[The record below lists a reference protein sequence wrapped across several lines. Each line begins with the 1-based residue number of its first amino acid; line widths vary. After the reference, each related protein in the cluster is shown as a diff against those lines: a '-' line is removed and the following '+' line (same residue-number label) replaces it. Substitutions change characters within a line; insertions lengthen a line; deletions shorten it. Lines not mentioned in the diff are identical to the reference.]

1 MRPEEIKA
9 LASIISGVGTD
20 SLGSTIDSGLRRKV
34 KFDMSCAFLFGFNHD
49 AIVVH
54 DGYGGSIPEQ
64 TLSSYVRGGYLLDPF
79 YVACMNGHPAGLWR
93 MSALAP
99 DSFFSS
105 GFAIS
110 KDIHPCVSSEH
121 GTSVDEVGFIVPIRP
136 QLAVVYSLMKY
147 ADGGPFQKWEMQE
160 LAAIT
165 PIITSAF
172 ELHCRI
178 NYNEVIVNPER
189 ADIEMEDAFMG
200 MMRGQLTDAQ
210 RQVAKLILQG
220 HSSAS
225 IASRL
230 RISDGTVKVHKHNI
244 YQRLNISTNAELFR
258 LFINYLAKAS

>member
-1 MRPEEIKA
+1 
-9 LASIISGVGTD
+9 
-20 SLGSTIDSGLRRKV
+20 
-34 KFDMSCAFLFGFNHD
+34 
-49 AIVVH
+49 
-54 DGYGGSIPEQ
+54 
-64 TLSSYVRGGYLLDPF
+64 
-79 YVACMNGHPAGLWR
+79 
-93 MSALAP
+93 
-99 DSFFSS
+99 
-105 GFAIS
+105 
-110 KDIHPCVSSEH
+110 
-121 GTSVDEVGFIVPIRP
+121 
-136 QLAVVYSLMKY
+136 
-147 ADGGPFQKWEMQE
+147 MQE